1 MRIDLQE
8 ALFTKNG
15 EIINDEG
22 EAEER
27 KVEKRLSRWD
37 IKNLI
42 KKRMEKVKIHLDSQ
56 VSDIQA
62 EGRRLEDSINHKSI
76 DLKN

>member
-27 KVEKRLSRWD
+27 KVEKRLSRQD